1 MSVDHV
7 PNNVTMPCENL
18 CIKGKV
24 VCIFRGRR
32 SIRIGDSVE
41 FDVAVEGE
49 PYILRT
55 SGILWLN
62 YSNLLQ
68 ANYME
73 VFLNG
78 KPPNCSIALYQYELI
93 EAPTKNPTLSSPQPK
108 WWDKPL
114 EVWHYFIRRVSYWI
128 QWGIWLP

>member
-1 MSVDHV
+1 MLPPQEYEKARKKARYHLQVSVEYV
-7 PNNVTMPCENL
+7 PDNVKMPCENL
-18 CIKGKV
+18 SIEGKI

-32 SIRIGDSVE
+32 SMRIGDSVQ
-41 FDVAVEGE
+41 FDVAVQGE
-49 PYILRT
+49 PYIIMS

-78 KPPNCSIALYQYELI
+78 KPPSCSIALYQYKLI
-93 EAPTKNPTLSSPQPK
+93 EAPTKDPTLFSPLRK
-108 WWDKPL
+108 W
-114 EVWHYFIRRVSYWI
+114 
-128 QWGIWLP
+128 